1 MRDPLD
7 NIQNILIAP
16 HQGGFGAKRKYDI
29 HTGIDFYCNE
39 GDKVYA
45 MEDGEIINICWFTG
59 PKADLPWWNDTQA
72 ILVKG
77 KSGVILYGELIPSD
91 DVVSNGILTCNRIQ
105 TGMLVKEGDVLGTI
119 KTVLKEYKGLPMNML
134 HLELYE
140 HDYLGDGVIW
150 LLDQEKPDKLKDPS
164 LLW

>member
-1 MRDPLD
+1 MRDPLN
-7 NIQNILIAP
+7 NIEDILVAP
-16 HQGGFGAKRKYDI
+16 HQGGFGAKRKHDI

-39 GDKVYA
+39 GDNVYA

-59 PKADLPWWNDTQA
+59 PKAGLTWWNDTQA

-77 KSGVILYGELIPSD
+77 KSGVILYGELVPSD
-91 DVVSNGILTCNRIQ
+91 NMVLNVV
-105 TGMLVKEGDVLGTI
+105 VKEGDVLGTI

-140 HDYLGDGVIW
+140 HDYLGDGEIW
-150 LLDQEKPDKLKDPS
+150 LLDQEKPNKLKDPK